1 MMRCGELWELTMP
14 VLRIEGKGFGS
25 SHTYP
30 TPVCYNAT
38 PGGPRNHYKGLGWQ
52 AKHGYKANTPSGS
65 WPTPTCSDAYTDK
78 LRSTQQKEGSMR
90 SVTLSRAVKMWPT
103 PDASGFWAKD
113 VPKMLARR
121 ERVKATSKNGN
132 GFGLTIGQAIAIEE
146 NGGQLNPTWV
156 EWLMG
161 WPLLWTSMEPMKA
174 RKFLAWQRAFQSGQ
188 TASKPSATVN
198 AQQL

>member
-1 MMRCGELWELTMP
+1 
-14 VLRIEGKGFGS
+14 
-25 SHTYP
+25 
-30 TPVCYNAT
+30 
-38 PGGPRNHYKGLGWQ
+38 
-52 AKHGYKANTPSGS
+52 
-65 WPTPTCSDAYTDK
+65 
-78 LRSTQQKEGSMR
+78 
-90 SVTLSRAVKMWPT
+90 MWPT